1 MKFGLTQETSL
12 AQTQTFI
19 INNMSKNL
27 RAFFEEKDYGLD
39 VKEILIGIIS
49 VRPQAEKFFK
59 VRKPSY
65 IDFKIIK
72 DGIGNPVEISKNLG
86 WDVKPDYELLKDLEG
101 IALQSI
107 VAKAILESFNDLKL
121 PKKVKD
127 FNLLAFK
134 NDLEKLF
141 IENKLV

>member
-12 AQTQTFI
+12 AQSQSSSI
-19 INNMSKNL
+19 HEMSKKL

-39 VKEILIGIIS
+39 VKYLLIGIIS

-72 DGIGNPVEISKNLG
+72 DGIGNPVEISKNLE

-101 IALQSI
+101 VALQSI

-134 NDLEKLF
+134 NDLEEFF